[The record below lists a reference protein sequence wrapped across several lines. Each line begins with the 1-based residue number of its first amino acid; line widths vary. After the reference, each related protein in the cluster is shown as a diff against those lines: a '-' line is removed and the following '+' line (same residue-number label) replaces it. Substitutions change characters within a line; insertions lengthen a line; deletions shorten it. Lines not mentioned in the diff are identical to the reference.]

1 MTGQGKR
8 GPASPP
14 WLSNNQWGMQAPRQD
29 LLSFSS
35 EEPGLTQEKRWAQ
48 DATHKKKTSQP

>member
-35 EEPGLTQEKRWAQ
+35 EEPGLTQEKR
-48 DATHKKKTSQP
+48 